1 MTITFCSIMFDN
13 SSKIIFSSRIRNIF
27 SKNNSQRQ
35 FYTTPVTT
43 IPNDQ
48 KSFANWLYKTPPTCK
63 ENNGNQCVANNYYN
77 LKQNSNFK
85 N

>member
-1 MTITFCSIMFDN
+1 MTNLFNLYKDVSD
-13 SSKIIFSSRIRNIF
+13 IF

-48 KSFANWLYKTPPTCK
+48 GSFADWLYKTPPTCK
-63 ENNGNQCVANNYYN
+63 ENNGNQCVANNFYN
-77 LKQNSNFK
+77 LKQSSNFK
-85 N
+85 NIV